1 MAAMSVSEEDAKLA
15 SQCLDLCQTLA
26 GKSLAFSFS
35 LTIGSSFSFSVDT
48 RGKEVLVPQRK
59 KKTPSTLR
67 RDARRREELLK
78 KKLNASTV
86 ISSQSEQASAKEAE
100 VQRKAPPVVHHHPSP
115 PASSERRQVTVVGR
129 EKVLPSFTQLDGE
142 EDVSLLCAAEKE
154 ENIIVMEETW
164 FDDPPFSEL
173 YKVPPAKVRH
183 PDPDFGIG
191 TYVRT
196 NTDSGN
202 FLYEFQNVDWVEV

>member
-1 MAAMSVSEEDAKLA
+1 MTAMSVSEEDAKLA

-26 GKSLAFSFS
+26 GKSLTFSFS

-86 ISSQSEQASAKEAE
+86 ISSQSEQASAKEVE
-100 VQRKAPPVVHHHPSP
+100 VPRKAPPVVHHHPSP

-154 ENIIVMEETW
+154 TW

-196 NTDSGN
+196 NSDSGN
-202 FLYEFQNVDWVEV
+202 FLYEFQNGHWVEV

>member
-1 MAAMSVSEEDAKLA
+1 M
-15 SQCLDLCQTLA
+15 
-26 GKSLAFSFS
+26 
-35 LTIGSSFSFSVDT
+35 
-48 RGKEVLVPQRK
+48 PHRK

-78 KKLNASTV
+78 KKLNTSTV
-86 ISSQSEQASAKEAE
+86 ISSQSEQASAKEVE
-100 VQRKAPPVVHHHPSP
+100 VPRKAPPVVHHHPSP

-142 EDVSLLCAAEKE
+142 EDLSLLCAAEKE
-154 ENIIVMEETW
+154 ENIIAMEETW

-196 NTDSGN
+196 NSDSGN
-202 FLYEFQNVDWVEV
+202 FLYEFQNGHWVEV